1 MAADELSRRGHRRAG
16 RRAVPCRSSSLSCFM
31 SSRPLNPRVGCRI
44 CRRRLKSQMDTFTH
58 PRLQESLRHVAEVHS
73 IPPCSSVPNQ
83 HGCPIS

>member
-31 SSRPLNPRVGCRI
+31 SSRPPDPRVGCRI
-44 CRRRLKSQMDTFTH
+44 SRRRLKPQVDTFTH

-73 IPPCSSVPNQ
+73 IPLCSPVPNQ